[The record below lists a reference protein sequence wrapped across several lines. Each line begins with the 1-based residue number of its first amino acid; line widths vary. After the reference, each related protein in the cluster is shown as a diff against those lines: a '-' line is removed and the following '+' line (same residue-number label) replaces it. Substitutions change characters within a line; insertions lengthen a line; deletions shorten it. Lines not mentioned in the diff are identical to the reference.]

1 MRRNYCE
8 IKTFVLTEVEWLTSP
23 LSGGPQP
30 PLSIERKAA
39 REENKRDTAAAALK
53 KEPSPATDD

>member
-1 MRRNYCE
+1 M
-8 IKTFVLTEVEWLTSP
+8 LTEVEWLTSP

-39 REENKRDTAAAALK
+39 REENKRDTAADAALK